1 MKSPKLEKLLQ
12 NKNVLYVISFIAI
25 MNLLGY
31 IMMKNINAA
40 IFFSVVGFLSSYFT
54 KNMIV
59 ILLIAMISTNLYV
72 LGNSN
77 VVEAMSNRREEN
89 IVAKKKAA
97 KEVVKKT
104 ASSSDSDDHSN
115 SASSSTD
122 NTSSTTTPESNS
134 EAMTGLRKGKSSNN
148 KIDYAKTLTD
158 AYSNLQT
165 QIGPDGIEGLTNQT
179 KELMTQQNSLMD
191 NIKTIEPFL
200 KTAQGFMK
208 DLDLEGLTG
217 LGNMVNNT
225 LGIKKT

>member
-77 VVEAMSNRREEN
+77 VVEAMSNRRKEKT
-89 IVAKKKAA
+89 VAKKEAA
-97 KEVVKKT
+97 KKA
-104 ASSSDSDDHSN
+104 ASSSDSIDQSN
-115 SASSSTD
+115 IASTTD
-122 NTSSTTTPESNS
+122 NTSSSTTPESNS

-225 LGIKKT
+225 LGIKKTE

>member
-97 KEVVKKT
+97 KEEAVTINFAFATVV
-104 ASSSDSDDHSN
+104 S
-115 SASSSTD
+115 
-122 NTSSTTTPESNS
+122 
-134 EAMTGLRKGKSSNN
+134 
-148 KIDYAKTLTD
+148 
-158 AYSNLQT
+158 
-165 QIGPDGIEGLTNQT
+165 IE
-179 KELMTQQNSLMD
+179 
-191 NIKTIEPFL
+191 NIKKGDIL
-200 KTAQGFMK
+200 KENNIWVKRPGTGEIKAEFYN
-208 DLDLEGLTG
+208 DVLDKISLRD
-217 LGNMVNNT
+217 
-225 LGIKKT
+225 IKKGEHLNWKDFE

>member
-1 MKSPKLEKLLQ
+1 
-12 NKNVLYVISFIAI
+12 

-77 VVEAMSNRREEN
+77 VVEAMSNRRKEKT
-89 IVAKKKAA
+89 VAKKEA
-97 KEVVKKT
+97 VKKA
-104 ASSSDSDDHSN
+104 ASSSDSSDPSN
-115 SASSSTD
+115 SASSTTD
-122 NTSSTTTPESNS
+122 NTTSSSTPESNS

-179 KELMTQQNSLMD
+179 KNLMTQQNALMD

-225 LGIKKT
+225 LGIKKKE